1 MRYGCGTMTS
11 GTLDPNAV
19 VAFAAAAGIPL
30 ADPEAAARLA
40 AGAQAA
46 IEAVRSAGNA
56 TLFDHEPSDFLP
68 TLERLAHRDTL

>member
-1 MRYGCGTMTS
+1 MRYGCGTMKS

-19 VAFAAAAGIPL
+19 VAFTAAAGIPL
-30 ADPEAAARLA
+30 ADPAAAAQLA

-46 IEAVRSAGNA
+46 IEAVRNAANA

-68 TLERLAHRDTL
+68 TLERLAHRDTP